1 MIYHS
6 AHYRMPAARDA
17 VRAIEHGGANM
28 KRIKF
33 ILSLAGALTAA
44 SFIAAPAAMA
54 GGYGARPAPSVHISR
69 PPLPRPVT
77 TVSHAPRF
85 VHHGHFNGGRGG
97 RGFVHFAPRFHGPF
111 VQPRFVQPRFVH
123 SAPRFH
129 GGFIHH
135 APRTVQFAPRFHPAQ
150 FHAAHQFRPVA
161 FNRGPVFHGAP
172 AHHANFAPRPIVS
185 RPVAIPHIKA
195 PVRIA
200 SRSRHY

>member
-1 MIYHS
+1 
-6 AHYRMPAARDA
+6 
-17 VRAIEHGGANM
+17 M
-28 KRIKF
+28 KRIHF
-33 ILSLAGALTAA
+33 ILSLASALTAA
-44 SFIAAPAAMA
+44 SVFAAPVANA
-54 GGYGARPAPSVHISR
+54 GGYVARPAPAVHMSR
-69 PPLPRPVT
+69 PPMPMMRPPMPRPVPM
-77 TVSHAPRF
+77 VSHAPRI
-85 VHHGHFNGGRGG
+85 VHPGHFNGG

-135 APRTVQFAPRFHPAQ
+135 APRPVQFAPRFHAPQFRPAQ
-150 FHAAHQFRPVA
+150 FHASQFRPVA

-195 PVRIA
+195 PVRMA
-200 SRSRHY
+200 SARRY

>member
-1 MIYHS
+1 
-6 AHYRMPAARDA
+6 
-17 VRAIEHGGANM
+17 M

-33 ILSLAGALTAA
+33 ILGLACALTSA

-54 GGYGARPAPSVHISR
+54 GGYVARPAHSVHISR

-85 VHHGHFNGGRGG
+85 VHHGHFNGGNGG
-97 RGFVHFAPRFHGPF
+97 RGFVHFTPRFHGPF

-135 APRTVQFAPRFHPAQ
+135 APRTVQFAPRFHAPQFRPAQ
-150 FHAAHQFRPVA
+150 FHAAHQFRPAQFHASQFRPVA

-195 PVRIA
+195 PVRMA
-200 SRSRHY
+200 SARRY